1 MDTEIKQ
8 GQSSGNIFSKS
19 IFFLVLA
26 IFIILPFYSP
36 VFRRYS
42 PGLAVISGALLALI
56 SGNPFQKTTAKLT
69 HPFLSWAIV
78 GMGCGMN
85 LYAVLRAGLDGLG
98 YTICGITI
106 AMTLG
111 WLIGRN
117 LKLPRDTSLLISTGT
132 AICGGS
138 AIAAMAP
145 VLKARAHDI
154 AAATVTVFILN
165 AFALLLFP
173 FAGHFLGLSETQF
186 GFWAALAIHDTSSVV
201 GASYQYGP
209 TALDVGTTVK
219 LARALWIVP
228 LTVSVACIINWRSGD
243 KTQVKAKF
251 PWFIPGFVF
260 AAALVT
266 FCPVLASAGNLA
278 KELAQH
284 LMIVTLFLIG
294 NNLSREKVRELG
306 FRPMLQGLALWL
318 ILSVLWLVYIMYFM
332 TMPKAL

>member
-1 MDTEIKQ
+1 
-8 GQSSGNIFSKS
+8 
-19 IFFLVLA
+19 
-26 IFIILPFYSP
+26 LPFYSP

-42 PGLAVISGALLALI
+42 PGLAVISGALLAATA
-56 SGNPFQKTTAKLT
+56 GNPFQKTTAKLT
-69 HPFLSWAIV
+69 HPFLSWSIV
-78 GMGCGMN
+78 GMGCGMS
-85 LYAVLRAGLDGLG
+85 LYPILRAGLDGFA
-98 YTICGITI
+98 YTICGIII

-111 WLIGRN
+111 WVIGKK
-117 LKLPRDTSLLISTGT
+117 LKLPRDTSILISTGT

-145 VLKARAHDI
+145 VLRAKSHDI
-154 AAATVTVFILN
+154 AVATVTVFILN
-165 AFALLLFP
+165 AVALILFP
-173 FAGHFLGLSETQF
+173 FAGHLLGLSETQF

-209 TALDVGTTVK
+209 VALDVGTTVK

-228 LTVSVACIINWRSGD
+228 LTICVAYIINRRSGD

-251 PWFIPGFVF
+251 PWFIPGFLF

-266 FCPVLASAGNLA
+266 FVRALSSAGSLI

-294 NNLSREKVRELG
+294 NNLSREKMRELG
-306 FRPMLQGLALWL
+306 LRPMIQGVSLWL
-318 ILSVLWLVYIMYFM
+318 TLAVSWLIFVRCCM
-332 TMPKAL
+332 

>member
-1 MDTEIKQ
+1 MNTEINA
-8 GQSSGNIFSKS
+8 SASRGNLLAKYL
-19 IFFLVLA
+19 FFIILA
-26 IFIILPFYSP
+26 IFIILPFFSP
-36 VFRRYS
+36 FFRRYS
-42 PGLAVISGALLALI
+42 PGLAVLSGALLSGIL
-56 SGNPFQKTTAKLT
+56 GNPFQKTTARLT
-69 HPFLSWAIV
+69 HPFLSWSII

-85 LYAVLRAGLDGLG
+85 LYLILRAGLDGIA
-98 YTICGITI
+98 YTICGIII

-111 WLIGRN
+111 WLIGKK

-145 VLKARAHDI
+145 VLRAKSHDI

-165 AFALLLFP
+165 AAALLLFP
-173 FAGHFLGLSETQF
+173 FIGHFFGLTETQF

-228 LTVSVACIINWRSGD
+228 LTISVAYIINLRSGD
-243 KTQVKAKF
+243 KSQVKAKF
-251 PWFIPGFVF
+251 PWFIPGFLF

-266 FCPVLASAGNLA
+266 FLPSLSSIGMFI
-278 KELAQH
+278 KEMAQH
-284 LMIVTLFLIG
+284 LMVVTLFLIG
-294 NNLSREKVRELG
+294 NNLSREKMRELG
-306 FRPMLQGLALWL
+306 LRPMIQGVSLWL
-318 ILSVLWLVYIMYFM
+318 IISVIWFLFVNYCM
-332 TMPKAL
+332 